1 MKHDRRNGK
10 IFPQEVS
17 VADISW
23 TMILVSSINFHIMV
37 GLCIKIQIINSNAV
51 NQIPINFNCIVSLR
65 ISITLCTY
73 VRGEISFA
81 YHSINIFLF
90 NNDIV
95 PSFEIDVKEKVII
108 SILIYRVCEGKLQ
121 FLVRTDHRDK
131 RYSVSIFTTIACT
144 SISFKS

>member
-65 ISITLCTY
+65 ISIT
-73 VRGEISFA
+73 
-81 YHSINIFLF
+81 
-90 NNDIV
+90 
-95 PSFEIDVKEKVII
+95 
-108 SILIYRVCEGKLQ
+108 
-121 FLVRTDHRDK
+121 
-131 RYSVSIFTTIACT
+131 
-144 SISFKS
+144 